1 MGWNGVSRAAVLAA
15 GLGLAAGNAALAQ
28 SDASDGG
35 FFGCGGQANPC
46 GYQNLLSQFT
56 AYKNGPVS
64 QGSVLQENLSL
75 VENVFLTPS
84 FGAVA
89 TSMTAGEFRDLAA
102 INSQLPY
109 GPAVPGT
116 PDTNSTY
123 FYVPV
128 FNVWNMADWT
138 ISASGG
144 GTPSE
149 SFNVGDL
156 ITPGAGAGPD
166 SYYVL
171 LNSLDAIS
179 AGAAKTYYAN
189 VSNAYSNYPR
199 PGGGSWPDTIA
210 DPRPFLT
217 SMTIH
222 NNRWTQLTGANAV
235 PSPYAIS
242 IQRDSYPSFSDTS
255 TQHGT
260 LQSGPEAQD
269 WGAYVHSAAFPSGHS
284 TLGTQI
290 GVGSAV
296 VAPRYFKDVVMAG
309 AEFGRSR
316 NIFGVHYPLDVIGG
330 RMIGTF
336 NVAYAI
342 ATLGGASG
350 VGGANGFGLL
360 PTQFQQ
366 ANADLGVTLGGDAGF
381 LNESPYADACS
392 GDLAGCITSGAIPSA
407 QTFRDL
413 RTQYVNLATY
423 SDVPNGNGG
432 TGFTPGA
439 TAGRVMGSTAAEQ
452 ATLAVAAPLLA
463 TRFPYLDAGQR
474 AEVLRTTALASG
486 GPLDNGSG
494 WDRINLFAA
503 ADGYGSFASTVSVTM
518 DASQGGFNAFDVWA
532 NDISGAGGLAKL
544 GSGTL
549 VLAGDSTYSGG
560 TTVSGGTL
568 GLSGSLTGAVTVA
581 AGATFYNAGTVTA
594 LAGTEVSNA
603 GTLTNDGTIAS
614 AVVNTGLVSGNGTIT
629 GALTNSGTL
638 SPGHSVGTLTVNG
651 PVSFLPGSTYVAE
664 MEPGGVSDLIAA
676 TGKVTISGG
685 TLQLVAAPGL
695 AFGFDTMTL
704 LTAGGGV
711 TGAFDSVSDPF
722 ADEYPYLDVTLVYTP
737 SGVTVESV
745 RSSVDFRTYALTPNQ
760 VAVATALD
768 SLPATAPIVE
778 EVAALNAA
786 TTPAALDQ
794 LSGEAYATTASWMI
808 EDSKFVRDAALARI
822 RGAFDRVAPPAMSV
836 LAYGETGAAAVAT
849 AAQAPFAAWG
859 QGFGSWA
866 NEDGDSNVASAD
878 RTIGGF
884 AVGID
889 RAVGGASRLGVL
901 AGYSQS
907 SVEVGGRNSSADVET
922 ASVGA
927 YGATRLG
934 GFTLSG
940 GGAYAWHAT
949 DMDRS
954 VAFTGFT
961 DSLSSDYDAYS
972 VQLFAEAAYGIGLG
986 RVRLEPFAGVA
997 YVHLDT
1003 DGFTETG
1010 GAAALTSPGWTDDTT
1025 FTTVGLRGATDVR
1038 ISSLA
1043 ARLSGGIG
1051 WRHAFGD
1058 VDTQV
1063 PLAFASG
1070 GSVFGVAGQAI
1081 AEDALVLDAG
1091 LDVAVGTRAT
1101 LGLSYA
1107 GQIADGVSD
1116 QGLRGSFTLR
1126 F

>member
-1 MGWNGVSRAAVLAA
+1 MGVGWNGVSRAAVLAA
-15 GLGLAAGNAALAQ
+15 GLGLAAGNTALAQ
-28 SDASDGG
+28 SDASNGG
-35 FFGCGGQANPC
+35 FFGCSSLKSSCN
-46 GYQNLLSQFT
+46 
-56 AYKNGPVS
+56 YKNLFSAFPS
-64 QGSVLQENLSL
+64 LADTSGSPGAQINQTLAI
-75 VENVFLTPS
+75 VEGVYRNPS
-84 FGAVA
+84 FGEA
-89 TSMTAGEFRDLAA
+89 TPGKSASEYRRIAA
-102 INSQLPY
+102 INTQLQS
-109 GPAVPGT
+109 GPAVPGASSKSYGFIQAY
-116 PDTNSTY
+116 NI
-123 FYVPV
+123 
-128 FNVWNMADWT
+128 WAMADDT
-138 ISASGG
+138 IVR
-144 GTPSE
+144 P
-149 SFNVGDL
+149 
-156 ITPGAGAGPD
+156 
-166 SYYVL
+166 
-171 LNSLDAIS
+171 S
-179 AGAAKTYYAN
+179 AGNTAVSQNFNLGSLVSPGPNAAPDAYYEALDRASDAAGEAIGEALKKDAKTYYAGIDVYGRSFPN
-189 VSNAYSNYPR
+189 PAGADIAYAD
-199 PGGGSWPDTIA
+199 G
-210 DPRPFLT
+210 DPRPIQT
-217 SMTIH
+217 SAFIMASP
-222 NNRWTQLTGANAV
+222 WTTLTGASQV
-235 PSPYAIS
+235 PASYAIS
-242 IQRDSYPSFSDTS
+242 IQTQDNPTFPDDGQ
-255 TQHGT
+255 QHGSLT
-260 LQSGPEAQD
+260 RQD
-269 WGAYVHSAAFPSGHS
+269 WSEYLTSPAFPSGHS
-284 TLGTQI
+284 TEGTAI
-290 GVGSAV
+290 GVMSALL
-296 VAPRYFKDVVMAG
+296 APRYYKDLVLAG
-309 AEFGRSR
+309 AAFGRSR

-330 RMIGTF
+330 RMAGLYGISYSLASDPG
-336 NVAYAI
+336 AI
-342 ATLGGASG
+342 SYFETTVIPQMSAFLSG
-350 VGGANGFGLL
+350 SS
-360 PTQFQQ
+360 
-366 ANADLGVTLGGDAGF
+366 GDTSFA
-381 LNESPYADACS
+381 NESPYADACNAA
-392 GDLAGCITSGAIPSA
+392 GLAGCIASGAIPSA
-407 QTFRDL
+407 GEFRTL

-452 ATLAVAAPLLA
+452 ATLAAAAPLLA
-463 TRFPYLDAGQR
+463 TRFPYLDADQR

-494 WDRINLFAA
+494 WDRLNLFAA
-503 ADGYGSFASTVSVTM
+503 ADGYGSFASNVAVTM
-518 DASQGGFNAFDVWA
+518 NAAQGGYSAFDVWA
-532 NDISGAGGLAKL
+532 NDISGSGGLTL
-544 GSGTL
+544 GGTGTL
-549 VLAGDSTYSGG
+549 VLAGDNSYSGG
-560 TTVSGGTL
+560 TTVAGGTL
-568 GLSGSLTGAVTVA
+568 GLSGSLAGAVTVA
-581 AGATFYNAGTVTA
+581 PGATFYNAGTVTA
-594 LAGTEVSNA
+594 LAGSQVSNA
-603 GTLTNDGTIAS
+603 GTLTNDGTITS
-614 AVVNTGLVSGNGTIT
+614 AVVNAGLLGGNGTINGT
-629 GALTNSGTL
+629 LTNSGTL
-638 SPGHSVGTLTVNG
+638 SPGNSVGTVRVNG
-651 PVSFLPGSTYVAE
+651 AVTFLPGSTYAAE
-664 MEPGGVSDLIAA
+664 MEPGGVSDLVAA
-676 TGKVTISGG
+676 TGTVTISGG
-685 TLQLVAAPGL
+685 TLQLIAAPGL

-704 LTAGGGV
+704 LTAGGGLS
-711 TGAFDSVSDPF
+711 GSFEAVSDPF

-737 SGVTVESV
+737 SGVMVESV
-745 RSSVDFRTYALTPNQ
+745 RSSVDFRTYATTPNQ
-760 VAVATALD
+760 LAVATALD

-786 TTPAALDQ
+786 TTPGALDQ
-794 LSGEAYATTASWMI
+794 LSGEAYATTAMSMV

-822 RGAFDRVAPPAMSV
+822 RSAFDRVAPPAMSV
-836 LAYGETGAAAVAT
+836 LAYGETGAAPLAT
-849 AAQAPFAAWG
+849 AAQSPFAAWG

-889 RAVGGASRLGVL
+889 RAVGAASRLGVL

-907 SVEVGGRNSSADVET
+907 SVEIGGRNSSADVET

-940 GGAYAWHAT
+940 GGAYAWHST

-961 DSLSSDYDAYS
+961 DSLSSDYDAHS

-1025 FTTVGLRGATDVR
+1025 FTTVGLRGATAVR

-1043 ARLSGGIG
+1043 ARLSGGVG

-1091 LDVAVGTRAT
+1091 LDVAVGAQAT

-1107 GQIADGVSD
+1107 GQIADGASD